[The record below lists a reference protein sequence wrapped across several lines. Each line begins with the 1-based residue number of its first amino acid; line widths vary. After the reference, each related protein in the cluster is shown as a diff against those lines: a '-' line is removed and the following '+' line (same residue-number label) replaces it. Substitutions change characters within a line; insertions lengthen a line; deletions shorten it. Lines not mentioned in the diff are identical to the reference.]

1 MLFLWSVAVRVLLM
15 ATAHVLIVSH
25 VGIEENDTHCP
36 SQNFGSR
43 RFLLRSLI
51 GAP

>member
-1 MLFLWSVAVRVLLM
+1 MLFLWSVTMRVLFM
-15 ATAHVLIVSH
+15 ATAHVLIVPH

-36 SQNFGSR
+36 SQNFGPR
-43 RFLLRSLI
+43 RFLLRCLI